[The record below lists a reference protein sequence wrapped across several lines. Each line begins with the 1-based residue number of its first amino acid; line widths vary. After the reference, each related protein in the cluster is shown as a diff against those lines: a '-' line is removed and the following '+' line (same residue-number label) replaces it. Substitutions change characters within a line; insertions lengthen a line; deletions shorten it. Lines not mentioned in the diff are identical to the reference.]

1 MSYVLGFIVADG
13 CITVS
18 KERPNRP
25 FSLNITSVDKKHL
38 YKIRKLLGSSH
49 KISKKSGGSSGVGYQ
64 LQIRNSIITKDL
76 INLGVF
82 PRKTYNLKPIKV
94 PQKYF
99 NSFVRGFFDGDGTV
113 YTYKVNNTPQVK
125 VDFIST
131 SYSFISDLNSRIC
144 DNLRIPLKNIHK
156 QIPKNR
162 KKLLKYSIC
171 FYIDDCE
178 RLYKFMYKSASVFL
192 DRKHRIFKK
201 WENVKFENRRHY
213 IKQNYPS
220 KIGWHLNQKV
230 FIQNNL

>member
-1 MSYVLGFIVADG
+1 MSYVLGFITADG

-38 YKIRKLLGSSH
+38 YKIRKVLNSEH
-49 KISKKSGGSSGVGYQ
+49 KISKKTGGEENVAFQ
-64 LQIRNSIITKDL
+64 IQIRNQIIVKDL
-76 INLGVF
+76 MKLGIF
-82 PRKTYNLKPIKV
+82 PRKTSHLNPIKV

-113 YTYKVNNTPQVK
+113 YIYKVNNTPQIK

-131 SYSFISDLNSRIC
+131 SYHFIGNLNSRIC
-144 DNLRIPLKNIHK
+144 DNLGIPLKNIHR

-162 KKLLKYSIC
+162 KRLLKYSIC

-178 RLYKFMYKSASVFL
+178 RLYKFMYKNASIFL
-192 DRKHRIFKK
+192 NRKHRVFKK
-201 WENVKFENRRHY
+201 WENVKLKNRRYY

-230 FIQNNL
+230 LV